1 MTTLAPAI
9 EPELSATRPLG
20 PWANGLQMS
29 PEEFEHATEWDPRY
43 RYELVNGVL
52 VVSPPADIGE
62 RSPNDYLGHLLWSYQ
77 EDHPQGSALNET
89 SPEHTV
95 RTTAGWRRM
104 DRAIWAGFNR
114 RIRPNDDVPTIAVEY
129 VSDTSRDRR
138 RDYVQKR
145 SEYAAIGVKEYW
157 IIDRFNRSLT
167 VFRGD
172 DVAVIGEG
180 QIHRTDLL
188 PGFELPLAKLLAIAD
203 RLTPSDHNPPEDADI

>member
-1 MTTLAPAI
+1 MLTLAPAI

-29 PEEFEHATEWDPRY
+29 PEEYERATEWDPFY

-62 RSPNDYLGHLLWSYQ
+62 RSPNDFLGYLLQSYKYSHPLGSHL
-77 EDHPQGSALNET
+77 DET
-89 SPEHTV
+89 APEQSV
-95 RTTAGWRRM
+95 RTSAGWRRM

-114 RIRPNDDVPTIAVEY
+114 PIRDTRDVPTITVEY

-138 RDYVQKR
+138 RDFVQKR
-145 SEYAAIGVKEYW
+145 AEYAAIGVKEYW

-167 VFRGD
+167 VIRGA
-172 DVAVIGEG
+172 DVAVIGEN
-180 QIHRTDLL
+180 QIHKTDLL
-188 PGFELPLAKLLAIAD
+188 PGFELPVGRLLAVAD
-203 RLTPSDHNPPEDADI
+203 RLVEPPESSAFPE

>member
-1 MTTLAPAI
+1 MSTLAPAI

-29 PEEFEHATEWDPRY
+29 PEEFEHATEWDPLY

-62 RSPNDYLGHLLWSYQ
+62 RSPNDYLGHLLWTYK
-77 EDHPQGSALNET
+77 ECHPNGSALNET
-89 SPEHTV
+89 TPEHTV
-95 RTTAGWRRM
+95 RTSAGWRRM

-114 RIRPNDDVPTIAVEY
+114 PIRPLADVPTIAVEF

-138 RDYVQKR
+138 RDFIQKR
-145 SEYAAIGVKEYW
+145 TEYAAIDVKEYR

-167 VFRGD
+167 VIRGD
-172 DVAVIGEG
+172 DVSVIGE
-180 QIHRTDLL
+180 QQVHTTDLL
-188 PGFELPLAKLLAIAD
+188 PGFELPVGRLLAIAD
-203 RLTPSDHNPPEDADI
+203 RQAGPPESPASPE